1 MTKDSVA
8 AVLERLSRLY
18 PKNIDLSLD
27 RMFELLK
34 KLGNPQDDLPPVI
47 HIAGTNGKG
56 STLAFIRA
64 FLEKS
69 GKSAHVYTSPH
80 LVKFNERIVIG
91 GKQISDKQLLDCLLQ
106 VEDANDGAPLTFFEA
121 TTAAAF
127 LAFSAYPADFV
138 LLETGMGGRLDA
150 TNVVKKPVL
159 TLIASLSMDHED
171 FLGHTLA
178 QIAAE
183 KAAIF
188 KKGAVALSQKQLP
201 EAQKVLETYAN
212 DRGVTL
218 KSEGK
223 DWKIFISKEG
233 FYFNDTLF
241 PHPALKGVHQY
252 ANAALAIAA
261 VKELNSKWLA
271 NVTDSQIAAG
281 LIDVVWPGRM
291 QPLKDFPLPEGWELW
306 ADGGHNP
313 GAAKALADFL
323 PEWND
328 KPLHIVCGM
337 LTTKDSENFLKQL
350 APFAD
355 SIHTVPVLN
364 ALHPGRSPADLAK
377 IAESSGFRNIKI
389 EDNISHALA
398 DLTAGRYAPG
408 RILIC
413 GSLYLLGD
421 FFSSNKG
428 VKNDRQ

>member
-1 MTKDSVA
+1 MPKDSVA

-18 PKNIDLSLD
+18 PKNIDLSLN
-27 RMFELLK
+27 RMSTLLK
-34 KLGNPQDDLPPVI
+34 ALGNPQNDLPPVI

-64 FLEKS
+64 FLQES
-69 GKSAHVYTSPH
+69 GKSVHVYTSPH

-106 VEDANDGAPLTFFEA
+106 VEDANEGAPLTFFEA

-150 TNVVKKPVL
+150 TNVIKNPVL

-188 KKGAVALSQKQLP
+188 KSGAVALSQKQLP

-212 DRGVTL
+212 DRAVAL

-261 VKELNSKWLA
+261 VKELNSKWLV
-271 NVTDSQIAAG
+271 NVTDKQIAAG
-281 LIDVVWPGRM
+281 LKSVQWSGRM
-291 QPLKDFPLPEGWELW
+291 EKLNDYPIPEGWELW
-306 ADGGHNP
+306 IDGGHNP
-313 GAAKALADFL
+313 GAAEALAAFL
-323 PEWND
+323 PEWEG

-337 LTTKDSENFLKQL
+337 LTTKDSEKFLKRL
-350 APFAD
+350 APFAA
-355 SIHTVPVLN
+355 SLHTVPVPD
-364 ALHPGRSPADLAK
+364 AIHPGRSPADLAK
-377 IAESSGFRNIKI
+377 IAEMSGFHNVKI
-389 EDNISHALA
+389 ADNIPDALT
-398 DLTAGRYAPG
+398 DLTSGKYSAG
-408 RILIC
+408 RILVC
-413 GSLYLLGD
+413 GSLYLLGN
-421 FFSSNKG
+421 FLSSNKG